1 MRWRNGMAISE
12 EPVAY
17 AAHGGVVAGR
27 PMTNITPGARFGPSS
42 AWRASLATWCPRP
55 AAVVPAAGR
64 HLSGRTTPR
73 MDIDPAPA
81 TVTFLPGRG
90 AWMIAPSPMYIP
102 TWLASEW

>member
-1 MRWRNGMAISE
+1 MAISE
-12 EPVAY
+12 EPMAY
-17 AAHGGVVAGR
+17 AAHRGVVAGW
-27 PMTNITPGARFGPSS
+27 PMTNITPGARFAPSS
-42 AWRASLATWCPRP
+42 AWRASLAKWGPCP
-55 AAVVPAAGR
+55 AAVVPAARR